1 MARSAQLAS
10 GAPPPRPEDEAAHA
24 DVLAQVMRLLA
35 ILRRRWLVVVVTT
48 TLCLAAASLAIM
60 LLQPRWKATAS
71 VVLHMSGPQVLD
83 KIKGVAED
91 AEGRVLGYREYYQT
105 QRTIMQ
111 SRAVA
116 ERALAELGLAK
127 DPVFLGIADVES
139 EAERQMLAEQID
151 PVERLRELTH
161 VQEVRNS
168 RVVEISAEYPD
179 PDVAAEI
186 ANAISDAYIAH
197 VQRSRSRVGEEAKD
211 NISAERDKALHR
223 VQDAEKALEDFKKEH
238 EITSISLSDRQN
250 VITQDILTL
259 STRAKDAEAERIELQ
274 NMLEQAKRLH
284 AAGNLAAANLLPEE
298 DRTLFERLRSEQLDA
313 EQKFNDVDI
322 EYGPKHEEH
331 RKAKRR
337 LDLINARIERE
348 ASNLI
353 ASLESNLLAARQIE
367 RDLGGSMRRENN
379 KALRLGELERGY
391 RELEREATA
400 SAEDYLLVA
409 RRDTEIAITN
419 RVEAEG
425 IEILDRATVP
435 TGPVFP
441 PKLLLLALGL
451 VSGLGLGALLAI
463 SIDFRD
469 HRIRG
474 LLDLER
480 ALANFGLPVLGQLPL
495 LPADNRL
502 GLGNVRA
509 QRRQR
514 DLYAHLY
521 PQSLMAER
529 CRGVRTA
536 LTFAQGREPVGS
548 IMITSPSSSEGKS
561 STAINLALSFCQA
574 NKKVVLIDADL
585 RRPRIH
591 HIFPGPVENEDL
603 GLAALLTEST
613 ELDRALLPAPDDAP
627 DSLTVLPC
635 GSIPGNPAE
644 LLDGPAF
651 RRLLGDLRER
661 FDLVIIDSPPVLP
674 VTDPLI
680 LAGVADAVV
689 VVTRCDS
696 TTRGELQRALG
707 QLSQADANIMGVI
720 LNEVDTRQERYD
732 YGGDYYTYR
741 APATGSDSA

>member
-1 MARSAQLAS
+1 MARPPKLAP
-10 GAPPPRPEDEAAHA
+10 GPPLSRPEDEAAHA
-24 DVLAQVMRLLA
+24 DVLAQVMRLLT
-35 ILRRRWLVVVVTT
+35 ILRRRWLVVAVTT
-48 TLCLAAASLAIM
+48 TLCLAAAALAIM

-83 KIKGVAED
+83 KVKGVAED

-116 ERALAELGLAK
+116 ERALAELGLAN
-127 DPVFLGIADVES
+127 DPVFLGIDDAES
-139 EAERQMLAEQID
+139 EAERQALAEQID
-151 PVERLRELTH
+151 PVQRLRELTF

-179 PDVAAEI
+179 AAIAAEI
-186 ANAISDAYIAH
+186 SNAIADAYIEH
-197 VQRSRSRVGEEAKD
+197 VRRSRSRVGDEAKD
-211 NISAERDKALHR
+211 NISAERDKALEKL
-223 VQDAEKALEDFKKEH
+223 QTAEKALEDFKREH

-259 STRAKDAEAERIELQ
+259 SARAKESEAQRIELQ
-274 NMLEQAKRLH
+274 NMLAQARELH
-284 AAGNLAAANLLPEE
+284 AKGDLAAASLLPEE
-298 DRTLFERLRSEQLDA
+298 DRTLFETLRQEQLAAETEFDA
-313 EQKFNDVDI
+313 IDV

-337 LDLINARIERE
+337 LDMVNAKIERE
-348 ASNLI
+348 AK
-353 ASLESNLLAARQIE
+353 SLMSSLQSQLAAARGTE
-367 RDLGGSMRRENN
+367 RDLAGSMRREND
-379 KALRLGELERGY
+379 KALALGELERGY

-400 SAEDYLLVA
+400 AAEDYLLVA

-435 TGPVFP
+435 TLPVFP

-451 VSGLGLGALLAI
+451 MGGLGLGALLAI

-480 ALANFGLPVLGQLPL
+480 GLASFGLPVLGQLPL

-561 STAINLALSFCQA
+561 STAMNLALSFCQA
-574 NKKVVLIDADL
+574 NKTVVLIDADL

-591 HIFPGPVENEDL
+591 HIFPGPVENEEL
-603 GLAALLTEST
+603 GLSALLREVAQ
-613 ELDRALLPAPDDAP
+613 LDQALLPAPEDAP
-627 DSLTVLPC
+627 ENLTILPC
-635 GSIPGNPAE
+635 GEIPGNPAE
-644 LLDGPAF
+644 LLEGVGF
-651 RRLLGDLRER
+651 RRLLGELKER
-661 FDLVIIDSPPVLP
+661 FDLVLIDSPPVLP

-680 LAGVADAVV
+680 LAGQADAVV

-696 TTRGELQRALG
+696 TTRGELHRALT
-707 QLSQADANIMGVI
+707 QLSQADANVMGVI